1 MHIVNFPSHSVWLG
15 VPACFDVICVA
26 VCEFACQVVSCQTE
40 RSLRGDSAFD
50 RPADTLAFSP
60 SNVCVCVCVW
70 DKVGGGCACVHV
82 CVCVG
87 VRHE

>member
-60 SNVCVCVCVW
+60 SNVCVCVCGTRWEGV
-70 DKVGGGCACVHV
+70 VHACM